1 MLGKSPTLLLRMAY
15 REAKEVICST
25 QGKIEIACLGLS
37 GACFPLAPF
46 SPFAFLHP
54 HVTVHLLDV
63 TDALHF
69 SFLAERDVL
78 R

>member
-1 MLGKSPTLLLRMAY
+1 MAY

-46 SPFAFLHP
+46 SPFPFLHP
-54 HVTVHLLDV
+54 NVTVHLLDV

-69 SFLAERDVL
+69 SLLAESRVKEVSVFCC
-78 R
+78 